1 MTYKKNNNDFH
12 KNYWEQKYTKED
24 TGWDLGTISTP
35 LEVYFNQLTNK
46 ELKILIPGAGNS
58 YEAEYL
64 HVQKFTNIEVIDI
77 ALQPLKNFKKRI
89 PSFPE
94 NNLIQKDFFKHTK
107 KYDLIIEQTFFCA
120 LHPSLR
126 NNYVEKMASLLE
138 KKGKLVG
145 LLFDV
150 ELTDEGPPFGGRLDE
165 YSHLFST
172 YFDIKILDRCHNSIK
187 PRFGSELFFIF
198 EKK

>member
-1 MTYKKNNNDFH
+1 MNYKKNNNDLH
-12 KNYWEQKYTKED
+12 KNYWEQKYTIED
-24 TGWDLGTISTP
+24 TRWDLGTISTP

-46 ELKILIPGAGNS
+46 ELKILVPGAGNS

-64 HVQKFTNIEVIDI
+64 HTQRFTNIDVIDI
-77 ALQPLKNFKKRI
+77 AQQPLINFKKRV

-94 NNLIQKDFFKHTK
+94 NNLIQKDFFNHTK

-126 NNYVEKMASLLE
+126 KKYVEKMASLLE
-138 KKGKLVG
+138 NNGKLVG
-145 LLFDV
+145 LLFDF
-150 ELTDEGPPFGGRLDE
+150 ELTDDGPPFGGNLDE
-165 YSHLFST
+165 YLHLFST
-172 YFDIKILDRCHNSIK
+172 HFDIKTLDRCHNSIK
-187 PRFGSELFFIF
+187 PRFSTELFFIF